1 MRAITAVLLET
12 LRSRLWFVPGLAA
25 IAAAVAAIVV
35 LLVEPD
41 STPDSGWFTLDAA
54 SARSVLSAISGAMIS
69 FTALV
74 FSITML
80 VLQQAS
86 SQLSPRVM
94 RTFLRDRLSQS
105 VLGLFV
111 AAFVFALLILLGI
124 GPDSASWL
132 GVGIALAL
140 VMAAVL
146 AFVAYID
153 HMGHSIRPTSVIRAI
168 GDETRA
174 AIDRNYPAA
183 DDADSDAHAADAHEA
198 PSVDDPLAADVDA
211 GDHEV
216 QLIAWTGRSGYV
228 QALDEGGLL
237 EFAERTGRPMRLTM
251 GVGDYLVQGAPFLA
265 LSGGVDVGLDD
276 DDRDVAGLARTGN
289 ERTMSQDP
297 EFGFSQLADIAL
309 RALSPSL
316 NDPTTAVQVIDQLH
330 DLLRVLLDRPI
341 PSPLVLRSDD
351 GASVLVP
358 APDWDAY
365 VRASVDQVA
374 RAGREHPVIAERLR
388 LMLDDLA
395 RDCPAEREP
404 AIRRALAVTEAGAS
418 AG

>member
-1 MRAITAVLLET
+1 MRAISAVLLET

-132 GVGIALAL
+132 GVSIALVL

-153 HMGHSIRPTSVIRAI
+153 HMGHSIRPTNVIRAI

-183 DDADSDAHAADAHEA
+183 DDADSDAHAAGADGA
-198 PSVDDPLAADVDA
+198 PAVDDPLAADVDA

-216 QLIAWTGRSGYV
+216 HLIAWTGRSGYV

-237 EFAERTGRPMRLTM
+237 GLAKRAERSMRLTM

-265 LSGGVDVGLDD
+265 LAGEVDVGLDD
-276 DDRDVAGLARTGN
+276 EDRDVAGLARTGN

-297 EFGFSQLADIAL
+297 EFGFSQLTDIAL

-330 DLLRVLLDRPI
+330 DLLRLLLGRPI
-341 PSPLVLRSDD
+341 PSPRVLRSDE

-374 RAGREHPVIAERLR
+374 RAGHGHPVIAQRLR
-388 LMLDDLA
+388 LMLEDLA

-404 AIRRALAVTEAGAS
+404 AIRRALAVTEED
-418 AG
+418 

>member
-1 MRAITAVLLET
+1 MQAIPAVLLEI

-25 IAAAVAAIVV
+25 IVAAVAAIVV

-41 STPDSGWFTLDAA
+41 STPDSGWFSIDAT

-132 GVGIALAL
+132 GVGIALVL

-174 AIDRNYPAA
+174 AIDRNYPA
-183 DDADSDAHAADAHEA
+183 DAEAEAEADAEADGA

-211 GDHEV
+211 ADQDV
-216 QLIAWTGRSGYV
+216 QLTAWTGHSGYV

-237 EFAERTGRPMRLTM
+237 QVAERVGRPIRLTM
-251 GVGDYLVQGAPFLA
+251 GVGDYLVQGAPFLI
-265 LSGGVDVGLDD
+265 LPEGVDVGLDD
-276 DDRDVAGLARTGN
+276 EERDVAGLARTGN

-297 EFGFSQLADIAL
+297 EFGFSQLTDIAL

-330 DLLRVLLDRPI
+330 DLLRVLLDRVI
-341 PSPLVLRSDD
+341 PSPRVLRSDD

-365 VRASVDQVA
+365 IRASVDQVA
-374 RAGREHPVIAERLR
+374 RAGHGHPVIAERLR
-388 LMLDDLA
+388 LMLEDLE
-395 RDCPAEREP
+395 RDCPAERRP
-404 AIRRALAVTEAGAS
+404 AIRRALATTEATAPP
-418 AG
+418 A